1 VLALIEK
8 WGVSTST
15 NPTSMSARE
24 GRPHGRLRVR

>member
-15 NPTSMSARE
+15 NPTSMSAGDR
-24 GRPHGRLRVR
+24 RRHGRLRVR